1 MHSPHAFATNSHDD
15 DQQSGGGDT
24 PAAESG
30 GRLVEAHGGRAHPI
44 PDLGLTLGRD
54 PACDVV
60 VEGAEVSRRHAVI
73 KRTLFG
79 YSVSDT
85 STNGTYVN
93 GRRVEGA
100 QVLGPDDELRVGEA
114 RFRFEADP
122 GTFERAADLLRA
134 FPPAPRPASGAEDEC
149 EADPAVTLVPDE
161 SAVRQE
167 S

>member
-15 DQQSGGGDT
+15 DQQSGGDT

-93 GRRVEGA
+93 GKRVKKASLVAG
-100 QVLGPDDELRVGEA
+100 DRLRVGRVEMKVGRRVA
-114 RFRFEADP
+114 KP
-122 GTFERAADLLRA
+122 SL
-134 FPPAPRPASGAEDEC
+134 PSH
-149 EADPAVTLVPDE
+149 
-161 SAVRQE
+161 
-167 S
+167 